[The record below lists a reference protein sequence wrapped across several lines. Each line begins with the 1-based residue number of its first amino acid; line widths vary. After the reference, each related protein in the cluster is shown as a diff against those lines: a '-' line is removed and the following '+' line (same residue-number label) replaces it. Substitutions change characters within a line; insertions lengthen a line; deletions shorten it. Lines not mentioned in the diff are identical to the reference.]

1 MKPLFRL
8 GTLRKA
14 KIILEKS
21 IMELL
26 FNTFGISL
34 SYSEYLLLFYIDKND
49 GASQYAL
56 AKKMGVST
64 PMMSKMIGNLD
75 YFDLI
80 QIKTIEG
87 HAMKKTEIHLSPR
100 GIEVITYSESWVE
113 ASLTDS
119 DLLSLARLEEA
130 MKKLNSLL

>member
-64 PMMSKMIGNLD
+64 PMMSKMTGNLH

-80 QIKTIEG
+80 QIKAIEG
-87 HAMKKTEIHLSPR
+87 HAMKKTEIRLSPK
-100 GIEVITYSESWVE
+100 GVEVITYSEEWVE

-119 DLLSLARLEEA
+119 DLLSLARLEEI
-130 MKKLNSLL
+130 MKRLNSLL